1 MPVEKTGLKSGV
13 REAAAARSSG
23 LAAQSAR
30 IQKPRLVLV
39 STRAVEEFCTYY
51 VGDVEQASR
60 LLGGRREPVARF
72 DFLTPHLDSC
82 TIQGIERG

>member
-1 MPVEKTGLKSGV
+1 MAKTGLKSVV
-13 REAAAARSSG
+13 REAAAARSSSQ
-23 LAAQSAR
+23 AAQSGR

-39 STRAVEEFCTYY
+39 SARAVEEFRTYH

-60 LLGGRREPVARF
+60 LLGGQREPVARF
-72 DFLTPHLDSC
+72 DFLTSHLDSC